1 MCGNEGDPQWVAVK
15 EVFPLERHQAA
26 LRALRRLSFCPRLSL
41 PHSLAESSAC
51 SQLID
56 VVYNVLFGLATLILA
71 AYFDEGWFVV
81 IWVVIIFGSP
91 WCAAA
96 NVALPE
102 PE

>member
-1 MCGNEGDPQWVAVK
+1 MCSRGTSSSRSSCAPP
-15 EVFPLERHQAA
+15 PLFLPSPPSPTLAER
-26 LRALRRLSFCPRLSL
+26 S
-41 PHSLAESSAC
+41 ESSAC

>member
-1 MCGNEGDPQWVAVK
+1 M
-15 EVFPLERHQAA
+15 ERHQAA
-26 LRALRRLSFCPRLSL
+26 LRALRPSFRPRPRL
-41 PHSLAESSAC
+41 PAHSLRVFC
-51 SQLID
+51 LLLPQLID

-96 NVALPE
+96 NVALLE

>member
-1 MCGNEGDPQWVAVK
+1 MP
-15 EVFPLERHQAA
+15 
-26 LRALRRLSFCPRLSL
+26 
-41 PHSLAESSAC
+41 
-51 SQLID
+51 QLID

>member
-1 MCGNEGDPQWVAVK
+1 M
-15 EVFPLERHQAA
+15 ERHQAA
-26 LRALRRLSFCPRLSL
+26 LRALRRLSFCPPPLSGRR
-41 PHSLAESSAC
+41 SESSAC

>member
-1 MCGNEGDPQWVAVK
+1 MGGREGGV
-15 EVFPLERHQAA
+15 PLERHQAA
-26 LRALRRLSFCPRLSL
+26 LRALRPSSRPRPRLPTHSPSRRGL
-41 PHSLAESSAC
+41 P
-51 SQLID
+51 QLID

-71 AYFDEGWFVV
+71 AYFDEGWFMV

>member
-1 MCGNEGDPQWVAVK
+1 M
-15 EVFPLERHQAA
+15 ERHQAA
-26 LRALRRLSFCPRLSL
+26 LRALRRLSFCPRLLPPLSEPSWSL
-41 PHSLAESSAC
+41 P
-51 SQLID
+51 QLID

>member
-15 EVFPLERHQAA
+15 EVFPWNVIKPLFVRSAPLFPPSA
-26 LRALRRLSFCPRLSL
+26 SPPPLSEPSWSL
-41 PHSLAESSAC
+41 P
-51 SQLID
+51 QLID

-102 PE
+102 PK